1 MPCAE
6 GKKLSHDVWAAMQ
19 EEGRLRGTQNTRQKK
34 TARENYRL
42 AQMAL
47 DTHNTTCAECKASPA
62 RPLDIDSA
70 GKRSGSLH
78 VVNLGANRFDVVFT
92 QHGQTAMGK
101 RTVTGASAVEF
112 FVRISLDLGVDLA
125 PLMKGH
131 AVRVWITEEKIREYF
146 S

>member
-34 TARENYRL
+34 TARENCRL

-47 DTHNTTCAECKASPA
+47 DIHNTTCAECKDSPP
-62 RPLDIDSA
+62 RPLDIDSV
-70 GKRSGSLH
+70 GKRQGSLH
-78 VVNLGANRFDVVFT
+78 VVNLCAKRFQIVIT
-92 QHGQTAMGK
+92 EHGQTAMAK
-101 RTVTGASAVEF
+101 RTPTGASAVEF
-112 FVRISLDLGVDLA
+112 FVRISFDLSVDLP

-131 AVRVWITEEKIREYF
+131 
-146 S
+146 